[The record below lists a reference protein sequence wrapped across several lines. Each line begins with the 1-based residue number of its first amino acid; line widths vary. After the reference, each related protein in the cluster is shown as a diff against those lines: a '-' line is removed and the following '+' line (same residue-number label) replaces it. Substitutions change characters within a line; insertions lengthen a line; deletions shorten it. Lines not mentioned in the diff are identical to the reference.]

1 MSARDAAVPV
11 VAVDDVPGVDA
22 PVRRLAILTAAAIV
36 LGVLAAALALP
47 KLAPPAPTQSG
58 ERLFSFD
65 PKRVRAVEISLR
77 GRKGLYEFVRRDGIW
92 TLYGPEGRVEAPADR
107 VEGFLG
113 TLAGLTR
120 LVEIAGPD
128 VRLADYGLEPPRAA
142 VTVRDGRGIL
152 FAIGDRNPPL
162 TALYV
167 QVFPSAN
174 IELVGS
180 VLLWEFDKL
189 VALIKTLPVE
199 QREPTDAA
207 EMR

>member
-1 MSARDAAVPV
+1 MSTLDDAVPV
-11 VAVDDVPGVDA
+11 AGAHAVPGADVPL
-22 PVRRLAILTAAAIV
+22 RRLAILAAIAIA
-36 LGVLAAALALP
+36 LAGLAAALALP

-58 ERLFSFD
+58 ERLFSFE

-77 GRKGLYEFVRRDGIW
+77 GRKGLYEFIRRDGTW
-92 TLYGPEGRVEAPADR
+92 TLYGPEGKAEVPGDR
-107 VEGFLG
+107 VVGFLE

-120 LVEIAGPD
+120 LVEISGPD
-128 VRLADYGLEPPRAA
+128 VRLPDYGLDPPRAA
-142 VTVRDGRGIL
+142 VTVRDGRGIM
-152 FAIGDRNPPL
+152 FAIGDRNPAL

-174 IELVGS
+174 IQLVGS